1 MASMEINKDIFGNAI
16 KEKKKRKTKLEKY
29 LTDNDI
35 DTFDDRLA
43 RLTFVNKMYPKGLIL
58 AGDMEFVFTFGEIKE
73 CYINGH
79 FIATI
84 ILTQSFIEKVFIEF
98 FNSKSLSKETNH
110 GLDRMIKY
118 ARKKSLI
125 NSVILNMVDNL
136 RLKRN
141 PFVHSKDFDYPHSL
155 SRRTINNKTMPFE
168 QLDKDAKEAMQI
180 MFYIMNNRLG

>member
-1 MASMEINKDIFGNAI
+1 MESNKDIFGNKI
-16 KEKKKRKTKLEKY
+16 QVKKKGTTKLEKY
-29 LTDNDI
+29 LTDYDKQ
-35 DTFDDRLA
+35 TFTERLA
-43 RLTFVNKMYPKGLIL
+43 RLSFINKMYPQGLIL

-84 ILTQSFIEKVFIEF
+84 VLTQSFIEKVFIEF
-98 FNSKSLSKETNH
+98 FNSKNLSKETNN

-155 SRRTINNKTMPFE
+155 SQRTINNKTLPYE

-180 MFYIMNNRLG
+180 LFYIMNNKLG

>member
-1 MASMEINKDIFGNAI
+1 MEVKKDLFGQPV
-16 KEKKKRKTKLEKY
+16 KERKKRTSRLEKY
-29 LTDNDI
+29 LIEYDR
-35 DTFDDRLA
+35 DTFSDRLT
-43 RLTFVNKMYPKGLIL
+43 RLTFINKMYPKGLIL

-79 FIATI
+79 FIASI

-98 FNSKSLSKETNH
+98 FNSKNLNKETNN

-125 NSVILNMVDNL
+125 NSVVLNMVDNL

-141 PFVHSKDFDYPHSL
+141 PFVHSKDYDYPHSL
-155 SRRTINNKTMPFE
+155 SRRTIINKTLPYE
-168 QLDKDAKEAMQI
+168 QLDKDAKETMQI
-180 MFYIMNNRLG
+180 LFYIMNNKLR

>member
-29 LTDNDI
+29 LTDYDN
-35 DTFDDRLA
+35 DTFNDRLA

-98 FNSKSLSKETNH
+98 FNRKSLDKETNH

-155 SRRTINNKTMPFE
+155 SRRSINNKTLPLE

-180 MFYIMNNRLG
+180 LFYIMNNRLG

>member
-1 MASMEINKDIFGNAI
+1 MANMEINKDIFGNTI
-16 KEKKKRKTKLEKY
+16 EVKKRRKTKLEKY
-29 LTDNDI
+29 LTDYDSI
-35 DTFDDRLA
+35 TFNDRLA
-43 RLTFVNKMYPKGLIL
+43 RLTFLNKMYPKGLIL
-58 AGDMEFVFTFGEIKE
+58 IGDMEFVFTFGEIKE
-73 CYINGH
+73 CYVNGN

-84 ILTQSFIEKVFIEF
+84 ILTQSFIEKIFIEF
-98 FNSKSLSKETNH
+98 FNSKNLNKETNH

-125 NSVILNMVDNL
+125 NTVILNMVDNL

-155 SRRTINNKTMPFE
+155 SRRTINNNTLPFK

-180 MFYIMNNRLG
+180 LFFIINNRL